1 MWRLLKLVIY
11 KDDKVC
17 IGVNMFGQLLR
28 DETRSLYLP
37 KYVVADKA
45 PETLIEVIRT
55 FKETNKLV
63 VWSGASELTIWGTPQ
78 DNYLFRAWHD
88 YCHILGHFS
97 FDAKGES
104 ATCLMQQSQIE
115 SSFLQ
120 KALNIEINGQLEHM
134 QATGNFP
141 LNQIEFF
148 KLKLKE

>member
-1 MWRLLKLVIY
+1 
-11 KDDKVC
+11 
-17 IGVNMFGQLLR
+17 MFGQLLR